1 MRTSNLIVQ
10 LKLVTI
16 TEKDRENRL
25 KFVTGFIFTLYDKM
39 RDSFPFADS
48 PHYHMCE
55 KALVDAHDFR
65 SREQTSIRR
74 IFQGNLTENNGQKKG
89 AVKNPREANFFGFPK
104 IDTDNGLPAALN
116 GCCCCY
122 CFFLR

>member
-55 KALVDAHDFR
+55 KALDDAHDFR
-65 SREQTSIRR
+65 STEQTSTKR
-74 IFQGNLTENNGQKKG
+74 IFLRKPNRKQWPEKG
-89 AVKNPREANFFGFPK
+89 S
-104 IDTDNGLPAALN
+104 
-116 GCCCCY
+116 C
-122 CFFLR
+122 

>member
-1 MRTSNLIVQ
+1 MRDSFPFADSQHFHIC
-10 LKLVTI
+10 
-16 TEKDRENRL
+16 
-25 KFVTGFIFTLYDKM
+25 DKM

-48 PHYHMCE
+48 QHFHICE

-65 SREQTSIRR
+65 LREQTSTKR

-104 IDTDNGLPAALN
+104 IDTDNGLPASLN
-116 GCCCCY
+116 GCCCC
-122 CFFLR
+122 